1 MRLAVYEVDGR
12 RVLYVGDGERSASLG
27 ATELGELL
35 RSGDAAERIAE
46 AAARASHD
54 GGPPAGARRFAPLLR
69 PGKQVFV
76 GVNYEDHVAELPPPW
91 RMTPDPFLFAKLPS
105 AITGPGEPIRIPWPR
120 SSVDYEAEL
129 LVVVGRRLA
138 MTPAD
143 EALDHVL
150 GYTVVN
156 DVTERA
162 IQATDNQLT
171 WGKGLDTFCPMG
183 PAIVLTDEIP
193 DPSRLAIWTTVNGET
208 RQRSS
213 TANLIVPIPEL
224 LSRISQTI
232 TLEPGDTV
240 STGTPAGVGY
250 VKSPPQFL
258 RPGDTV
264 TVGVERI
271 GELTNPVVAGWLDC

>member
-1 MRLAVYEVDGR
+1 MRLAVHQVDGT
-12 RVLYVGDGERSASLG
+12 RVLYVRDGERWASLG

-35 RSGDAAERIAE
+35 RSGDAHERIAE
-46 AAARASHD
+46 AAARATPD
-54 GGPPAGARRFAPLLR
+54 GGPPAGARPCAPLRR

-91 RMTPDPFLFAKLPS
+91 RMTPDPFLFSKLPS
-105 AITGPGEPIRIPWPR
+105 AIAGPGEPIRIPGPR

-129 LVVVGRRLA
+129 LVVIGRRLA
-138 MTPAD
+138 QIPED
-143 EALDHVL
+143 EALSHVL

-171 WGKGLDTFCPMG
+171 WGKGIDTFCPMG
-183 PAIVLTDEIP
+183 PEIVLADELP
-193 DPSRLAIWTTVNGET
+193 DPSRLAIWTTVNGES

-213 TANLIVPIPEL
+213 TANLIFPIPQL

-250 VKSPPQFL
+250 AMSPPRFL
-258 RPGDTV
+258 APGDTV
-264 TVGVERI
+264 TVGVEGV
-271 GELTNPVVAGWLDC
+271 GELTNPVVAGWLD